1 MILTVTWLTAT
12 RNDSTKVNWKF
23 TMIIYYA
30 SNTLFQVQADSILY
44 ILQVM
49 PG

>member
-12 RNDSTKVNWKF
+12 RNGKVNWKF